1 MDRHLA
7 PGMTD
12 AQHLAGDRHPHALA
26 DQPPGHRVGVAVDL
40 DGAIR
45 LHFARDQS
53 FHQMP
58 MAPALVGATRESCQ
72 AYIGHFLRH
81 WAHRQEWLEDG
92 VLEAWVDNFLKP
104 GNLAGG
110 FAYYQAAHAGRV
122 AIMREQAPG
131 LPPIGVP
138 TCVRWAE
145 HDVLF
150 PYAWTDRLGETF
162 ADLDLAMFEGVG
174 HFPHRE
180 HPDRTAAEIAGFF
193 SRIGHH

>member
-1 MDRHLA
+1 
-7 PGMTD
+7 
-12 AQHLAGDRHPHALA
+12 
-26 DQPPGHRVGVAVDL
+26 
-40 DGAIR
+40 
-45 LHFARDQS
+45 
-53 FHQMP
+53 
-58 MAPALVGATRESCQ
+58 MAPALVGATRKSCR

-81 WAHRQEWLEDG
+81 WAHRQEWLDDG

-104 GNLAGG
+104 GNLTGG
-110 FAYYQAAHAGRV
+110 FAYYRAAHAGRV
-122 AIMREQAPG
+122 AIMREQAPV

-145 HDVLF
+145 HDPLF

-162 ADLDLAMFEGVG
+162 ADLDLAIFEGVG

-180 HPDRTAAEIAGFF
+180 HPDRAGAEIASFF